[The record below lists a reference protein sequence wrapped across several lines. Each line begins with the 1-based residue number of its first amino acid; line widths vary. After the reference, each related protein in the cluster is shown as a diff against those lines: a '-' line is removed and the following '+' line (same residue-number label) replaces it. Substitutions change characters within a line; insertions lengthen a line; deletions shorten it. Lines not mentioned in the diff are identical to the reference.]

1 MVRVAEWCVKSV
13 QISKRI
19 QTQVGKKL
27 VDFITALAADAEV
40 AAEAKTVKEFSTQ
53 FSIPGSLM

>member
-27 VDFITALAADAEV
+27 VDFIAALAADAEV
-40 AAEAKTVKEFSTQ
+40 AAEAKAVKEFSTQ